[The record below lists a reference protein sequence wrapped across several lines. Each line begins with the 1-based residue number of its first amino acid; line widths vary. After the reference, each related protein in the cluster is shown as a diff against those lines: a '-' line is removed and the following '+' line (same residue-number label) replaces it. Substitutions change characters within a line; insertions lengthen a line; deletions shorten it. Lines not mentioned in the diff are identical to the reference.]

1 MGKGIWYRRD
11 NRRHVIIDSGSF
23 RADWT
28 EETQGDWECD
38 WECMED
44 DVRSCLSDS
53 FWTCSDWEGRDV
65 HVIARNRHFSVA
77 LSEDDCG
84 GAHVLFSAD
93 DDNPLA
99 MANLD
104 RAAEA
109 FFDRLEKLFPLRV
122 ATSAWT
128 SGPRR
133 AA

>member
-1 MGKGIWYRRD
+1 MGAGIWYKRD
-11 NRRHVIIDSGSF
+11 YRAHVIIDSGSF

-28 EETQGDWECD
+28 EETQDDWRED
-38 WECMED
+38 WRQMQR
-44 DVRSCLSDS
+44 DVRSCASDS
-53 FWTCSDWEGRDV
+53 FWPCDDWEERDV
-65 HVIARNRHFSVA
+65 QVIARNRHFNIGLA
-77 LSEDDCG
+77 EDDCG

-93 DDNPLA
+93 QDNPLA
-99 MANLD
+99 MANLE
-104 RAAEA
+104 RASQA

>member
-28 EETQGDWECD
+28 EETQGDWERD
-38 WECMED
+38 WEDMEE
-44 DVRSCLSDS
+44 DVRSCLPGT

-65 HVIARNRHFSVA
+65 QVIARNRHFSVA

-84 GAHVLFSAD
+84 GAHVLFAAD
-93 DDNPLA
+93 ADNPLA

-109 FFDRLEKLFPLRV
+109 FFNRLEKLFPLRV

>member
-28 EETQGDWECD
+28 EETQGDWESG
-38 WECMED
+38 WEDMEE

-93 DDNPLA
+93 DDPLA

-109 FFDRLEKLFPLRV
+109 FFNRLEKLFPLRV